1 MALFSAFLIIV
12 TLYLLPSHKTLIAVF
27 LAGESFCGCTNFT
40 NFISNNNLKWSVQ
53 ESESRI

>member
-27 LAGESFCGCTNFT
+27 LAGESFCGCTNF
-40 NFISNNNLKWSVQ
+40 ISNNNLKWSVQ